1 MTKTEPKTEQKT
13 FKFLLLRGGHSTGSF
28 RDGTRKQ
35 YERGDVVETTVDLAK
50 KFGRNKFHLLREK
63 GEVT

>member
-1 MTKTEPKTEQKT
+1 MKTETKSEQKT
-13 FKFLLLRGGHSTGSF
+13 FKFLLLRGGHSTGNL
-28 RDGTRKQ
+28 RDGTRRQ
-35 YERGDVVETTVDLAK
+35 YEKGDVIKTTVDLAK